1 MKQLK
6 QSRQT
11 EIDMEAIRSK
21 GNIYDTVL
29 ALSARVYRLRK
40 GAQPKIKDYGDPY
53 NTAVVTALL
62 EFQTGAYDGLQ
73 QSK

>member
-6 QSRQT
+6 QSRQS
-11 EIDMEAIRSK
+11 ELDVEAIRAK

-29 ALSARVYRLRK
+29 ALSARAYRLRM

-53 NTAVVTALL
+53 NTGVMTALL